1 MTLRDSDIFS
11 ATICAIDDEPANVLL
26 LQRLLEQVGYKNIVT
41 FTDAK
46 SGYEFLTSNE
56 IDLLLLD
63 LQMPKMSGFEIL
75 EKLKP
80 QSEESVFT
88 PIMVLTADATSATK
102 RRSIS
107 LGAHEFLTKP
117 FDAFEMTLKVKNLV
131 RTRLALKKLSLTES
145 LPENEAHYRLRLHE
159 KEELEIIEKLGG
171 PAECP
176 LEDSKT
182 HRDRVGEY
190 SSKIAA
196 ELGLTSEFIHD
207 IQYAAQLYDVGKVGI
222 SDEILLKPGKL
233 TKEEFEAVK
242 RHTEIG
248 ASILSGSNSAIM
260 AMAEQIAFSHHERW
274 DGRGYP
280 CGLSG
285 LDIPLC
291 GRIVAVVDVFDAL
304 THDRSYKK
312 AWSVESAIESILENS
327 GTQFDPTVV
336 DAFMRVMAQSS
347 KKAA

>member
-1 MTLRDSDIFS
+1 MILRDSDIFG

-26 LQRLLEQVGYKNIVT
+26 LQRLLEQVGYHNITT
-41 FTDAK
+41 FTDSK
-46 SGYEFLTSNE
+46 VGYDYLTSNE
-56 IDLLLLD
+56 IDLVMLD

-80 QSEESVFT
+80 QSEETVFT
-88 PIMVLTADATSATK
+88 PIMVLTADATAATK
-102 RRSIS
+102 RQSIS

-117 FDAFEMTLKVKNLV
+117 FDAFEVTLKVKNLI
-131 RTRLALKKLSLTES
+131 RTRLALKKLSLADNS
-145 LPENEAHYRLRLHE
+145 SDNDAHHRLRLHE
-159 KEELEIIEKLGG
+159 KEELEIIEKLGS

-176 LEDSKT
+176 QEDSKT

-190 SSKIAA
+190 SARIAT
-196 ELGLTSEFIHD
+196 ELGLNAEFVHD

-222 SDEILLKPGKL
+222 SDDILLKPGKL
-233 TKEEFEAVK
+233 TKEEFEAMK

-260 AMAEQIAFSHHERW
+260 TMAEQIAFSHHERW

-280 CGLSG
+280 CGLSR
-285 LDIPLC
+285 LDIPLR
-291 GRIVAVVDVFDAL
+291 GRIVAVIDVFDAL

-312 AWSVESAIESILENS
+312 AWSVESALESILENS
-327 GTQFDPTVV
+327 GTQFDPSVV
-336 DAFMRVMAQSS
+336 DAFMRVMAAER